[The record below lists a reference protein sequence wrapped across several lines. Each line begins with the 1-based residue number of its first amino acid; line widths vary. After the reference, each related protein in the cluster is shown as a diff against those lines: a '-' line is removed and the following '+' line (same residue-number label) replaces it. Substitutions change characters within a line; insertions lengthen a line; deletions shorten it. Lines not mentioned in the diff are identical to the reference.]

1 MLYKDLKEMTI
12 KEWDGKPFYAI
23 FIDNDNQTLCPSDIK
38 RYDGEVEGGLVTG
51 YISERWYDE
60 FGGNWRHV
68 YPIEWNMKPKK
79 RMTNRQLAM
88 WLAKGYGQVKYET
101 GYVSTYHGYP
111 EGIDHEE
118 THEEIKIRKWGSEE
132 WIEPTVD
139 LLEDC

>member
-1 MLYKDLKEMTI
+1 MKYKDLKEMTI
-12 KEWDGKPFYAI
+12 KEWNGLPFKAYVCD
-23 FIDNDNQTLCPSDIK
+23 FNDTNIGNPLTTT
-38 RYDGEVEGGLVTG
+38 EVCG
-51 YISERWYDE
+51 YIANREYPWRCSNLNY
-60 FGGNWRHV
+60 RHV
-68 YPIEWNMKPKK
+68 YPVEWNEEKVKYAFKPK

-88 WLAKGYGQVKYET
+88 WLAKGNGQVKYET

-118 THEEIKIRKWGSEE
+118 TYEEIKIRKCDSEE